1 MKKRMMPTFSRYNLN
16 VMLSSSTIK
25 LLRIPFS
32 FFLSPIYF
40 FALAQVPYINWINAI
55 LIFFILHF
63 LIYPASNGYNSYMDR
78 DTESIGGLEKPPP
91 PSPQLFLGFCCFRQ
105 YRYFIELNHWPFVYR
120 RYVVLHWSIKGI

>member
-1 MKKRMMPTFSRYNLN
+1 MIK
-16 VMLSSSTIK
+16 SSTIK

-32 FFLSPIYF
+32 FFLSPLYF
-40 FALAQVPYINWINAI
+40 FALAQVPDINWERAI

-91 PSPQLFLGFCCFRQ
+91 PSRELYWTTVALDSTGILLSLLVRPLFTLIMLLYIGPSQ
-105 YRYFIELNHWPFVYR
+105 AYSYP
-120 RYVVLHWSIKGI
+120 